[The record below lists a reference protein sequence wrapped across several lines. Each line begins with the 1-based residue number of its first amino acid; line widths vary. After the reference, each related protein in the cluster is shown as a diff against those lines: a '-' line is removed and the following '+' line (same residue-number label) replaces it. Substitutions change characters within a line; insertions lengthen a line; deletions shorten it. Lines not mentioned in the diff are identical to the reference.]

1 MKENIND
8 KVIKDLRERVEI
20 TKPIADLVNKK
31 YNEFFEYWAVCYS
44 ADSFDAE
51 NLFFPVLSTRELSFS
66 PSELYNKSW
75 SVNESSPQYFEKFG
89 SDCLVKVPEKFS
101 DGVIVLALTHG
112 ETFGRQAMFIPT
124 KLLTGRNH
132 GLYNTLKEF
141 TPKNTKHCEYFPTR
155 YYDDFLGMRS
165 EVTHAVVL
173 WESNENGDYD
183 ISVRWIHENR
193 ITIDIFISINRVFEH
208 LWNGVDESVILGDLF

>member
-1 MKENIND
+1 MEENIND
-8 KVIKDLRERVEI
+8 KVIKKLRERIKE
-20 TKPIADLVNKK
+20 TKPVADLVNKK
-31 YNEFFEYWAVCYS
+31 YNEFFEYWGVCYS
-44 ADSFDAE
+44 ADSFDAAD
-51 NLFFPVLSTRELSFS
+51 LFYPVISARELSFN

-75 SVNESSPQYFEKFG
+75 SVNESSPKYFEKVG

-124 KLLTGRNH
+124 KLLTGRNN

-141 TPKNTKHCEYFPTR
+141 TPKNTKTREYFPTR
-155 YYDDFLGMRS
+155 YYDDWLGMRS

-173 WESNENGDYD
+173 WESNENGDD
-183 ISVRWIHENR
+183 DVSVRWIHENR
-193 ITIDIFISINRVFEH
+193 MTIDTFISINYVFEH
-208 LWNGVDESVILGDLF
+208 LWQGVDESVILGDLL